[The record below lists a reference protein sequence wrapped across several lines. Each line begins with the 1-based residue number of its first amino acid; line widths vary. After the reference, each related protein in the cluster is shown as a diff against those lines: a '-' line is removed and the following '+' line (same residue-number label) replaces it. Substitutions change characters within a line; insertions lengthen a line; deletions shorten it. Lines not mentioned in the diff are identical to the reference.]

1 MRKEVIALSIFLMI
15 LSPVMAAMT
24 LEINKTSSNEVM
36 IYDLNEPATFDLT
49 ITNLGPAEN
58 LLFYSY
64 FGSSVY
70 PKGTT
75 YIGSGE
81 TKDIQLKIYPQNPTN
96 IIGLYNFDYY
106 IKSADSNS
114 EIKQPLSV
122 KIIEFKNA
130 FEIGSGEFDPESSS
144 AQIYLQNK
152 VNFNFEKL
160 NVKFKSEFFDS
171 EQTITLAP
179 YEKKVVEIKLDRED
193 FKKLM
198 TGNYP
203 MTAEIVSQKKTADV
217 EGVLKYSE
225 KSLIKTNENS
235 YGFLVNTKTI
245 DKENIGNVVADSEV
259 VIKKNIISR
268 LFTTFSPE
276 PNIVSREGF
285 VVYYTW
291 SKNLPPGEKLD
302 VSVRTNWLFPLMI
315 ILLLVSVVMVVKKYT
330 QRGVVIRKHVMFV
343 NAKGGEFALKVNLV
357 VSAKNYVEKLNIVDR
372 LPPLMKMHEKFGGE
386 MPLRVDEKSR
396 RIEWNLGRLEP
407 GEKRV
412 MSYIVYSSKIGVLGK
427 FVLPSATAVYEME
440 GTLKESFSNRAFFVT
455 DQLRKDAD

>member
-1 MRKEVIALSIFLMI
+1 MRKEVIALTIFLMV
-15 LSPVMAAMT
+15 LSPVMAMA

-36 IYDLNEPATFDLT
+36 IYDLNEPATFDLS
-49 ITNLGPAEN
+49 ITNLGSDEN
-58 LLFYSY
+58 LMFYSY

-75 YIGSGE
+75 YIQGGQ

-96 IIGLYNFDYY
+96 IIGQYNFDYY

-122 KIIEFKNA
+122 RIIEFKNA

-144 AQIYLQNK
+144 AQIYVQNK
-152 VNFNFEKL
+152 VNFNFEEL
-160 NVKFKSEFFDS
+160 NVKLHSEFFDN
-171 EQTITLAP
+171 EQTISLAP
-179 YEKKVVEIKLDRED
+179 YEKKIIEVQLNRED

-198 TGNYP
+198 TGDYP
-203 MTAEIVSQKKTADV
+203 MTAEIISQKKTADI
-217 EGVLKYSE
+217 EGVLKYKE
-225 KSLIKTNENS
+225 KSLIKTEENN
-235 YGFLVNTKTI
+235 YGFLINTKTI
-245 DKENIGNVVADSEV
+245 QKENMGNVATDSEV
-259 VIKKNIISR
+259 IIKKNIISR

-276 PNIVSREGF
+276 PTIVSREGF
-285 VVYYTW
+285 NVYYAW
-291 SKNLPPGEKLD
+291 NKNLSPGEKLD
-302 VSVRTNWLFPLMI
+302 IAVRTNWLFPLVI
-315 ILLLVSVVMVVKKYT
+315 VLLLVSVVMVVKKYT
-330 QRGVVIRKHVMFV
+330 QRGIVIRKHVMFV

-357 VSAKNYVEKLNIVDR
+357 VSAKNYVEKVNIIDR
-372 LPPLMKMHEKFGGE
+372 LPPLMRMHEKFGGE

-407 GEKRV
+407 GEKRT

-427 FVLPSATAVYEME
+427 FVLPSATAVYEIE
-440 GTLKESFSNRAFFVT
+440 GNLKESFSNRAFFVT